1 MDKNECVV
9 IGAGVIGLAAAR
21 ALAQAGREVAGVEAN
36 PAIGMETS
44 SRNSEVIHAGL
55 YYPTGS
61 LKARRCVAGRDA
73 LYAYCEER
81 GIAPRRCGKLIV
93 ATSQAQQA
101 KLLSIHA
108 QAQANGCSDVSVLSA
123 AQAKEMEPA
132 LSCAAALLS
141 PMTGIIDSHAYMLSL
156 QADAEHAGAM
166 FAFNSRIAS
175 GTAHDRAAS
184 AVRRRLIGADG
195 N

>member
-1 MDKNECVV
+1 MRGD
-9 IGAGVIGLAAAR
+9 R
-21 ALAQAGREVAGVEAN
+21 R
-36 PAIGMETS
+36 
-44 SRNSEVIHAGL
+44 RRDR
-55 YYPTGS
+55 TGS
-61 LKARRCVAGRDA
+61 LKARLCVAGRDA

-81 GIAPRRCGKLIV
+81 GIAHRRCGKLIV

-108 QAQANGCSDVSVLSA
+108 QAQANGCSEVSVLSA

-175 GTAHDRAAS
+175 GTAHVLAILLHVETNTNKSEQGGGGAGGGGGGGGRRAPRRAAAGTGRGRS
-184 AVRRRLIGADG
+184 AGP
-195 N
+195 